1 MKRESVV
8 AVALLLIGV
17 VAIAAVHF
25 SRGTSTGQGWYEL
38 RADQRK
44 ISLTRQEA
52 TQRLAAIDADAKR
65 SDSQQAEA
73 RASIQFSLPRT
84 VGIWIAAFFT
94 LAVLSFLYRDNPFYR
109 IAEHAFIGV
118 SAAFWMT
125 IGFWNVLVPN
135 LFGKLFPA
143 WLKFGAQPGLNLD
156 EVVNKLATE
165 SWSQGV
171 LIDYEAAGGDGLSAP
186 VWQLMDLAYLIPLV
200 LGVMLLWR
208 LAPRGG
214 WIARWPLAMVLGTT
228 AGIRLTGFL
237 ESDFIKQ
244 IQATIVPLYAP
255 VYDSMTGAL
264 DVGRT
269 FYESLNNSLLVLG
282 VTCGLVYFFF
292 SVEHRG
298 IVGRVSKVG
307 IWVLMI
313 TFGAGFGYTVMGRI
327 AMLVNRFQFL
337 VSDWLNVVPRG

>member
-1 MKRESVV
+1 MKRENFIVL
-8 AVALLLIGV
+8 ALLLLGAAGV
-17 VAIAAVHF
+17 AAIHLL
-25 SRGTSTGQGWYEL
+25 RGSSTGQGWYEL

-44 ISLTRQEA
+44 ISLTHNEA
-52 TQRLAAIDADAKR
+52 TQRLTAIGADAAR
-65 SDSQQAEA
+65 SEA
-73 RASIQFSLPRT
+73 QKADARSRIRFSLPRT
-84 VGIWIAAFFT
+84 VGLWVAAFFT
-94 LAVLSFLYRDNPFYR
+94 LAILSFLYRDNPFYR
-109 IAEHAFIGV
+109 FAEHAFIGV

-125 IGFWNVLVPN
+125 VGFWNVLVPN

-143 WLKFGAQPGLNLD
+143 WLKFGVQPGLNLD
-156 EVVNKLATE
+156 EVVDKLAAQ
-165 SWSQGV
+165 SWAQGV
-171 LIDYEAAGGDGLSAP
+171 LIDYEAAGGDGLSAS
-186 VWQLMDLAYLIPLV
+186 VWQRMDLAYLIPLA

-255 VYDSMTGAL
+255 VYDPLSGAL

-269 FYESLNNSLLVLG
+269 FYESMNNSLLVAG
-282 VTCGLVYFFF
+282 VVCGLVYFFF

-298 IVGRVSKVG
+298 LIGRMSRIG

-327 AMLVNRFQFL
+327 AMLVGRFQFL
-337 VSDWLNVVPRG
+337 ASDWLNIVPGT